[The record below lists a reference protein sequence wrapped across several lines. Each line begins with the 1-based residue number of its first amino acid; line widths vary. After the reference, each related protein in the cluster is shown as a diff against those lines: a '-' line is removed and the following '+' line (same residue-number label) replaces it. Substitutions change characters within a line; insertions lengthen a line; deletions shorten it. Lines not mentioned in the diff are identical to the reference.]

1 MLFGK
6 FVGFAGC
13 KIAQKYTLGTSF
25 SLKTRSWLSFI
36 AFAYVLRVRA
46 IPIYREFT
54 DSLISLACFLSTKAC
69 RLPACGELVSYY

>member
-13 KIAQKYTLGTSF
+13 KITQKYTLGTSF
-25 SLKTRSWLSFI
+25 SLKTRSWLSFM

-54 DSLISLACFLSTKAC
+54 DSLISLVSCPQK
-69 RLPACGELVSYY
+69 PADCQHVGS